1 MGCKRQ
7 SFLYQR
13 RKRRCASMNKTLT
26 LVQRISIVR
35 YRIEN
40 AENTLAEVETHR
52 ANGFYNTAVNRLYY
66 SCYYAATA
74 ILIANGIEVKSH
86 DGVRMNLGKYI
97 VQEGMLTPEL
107 GRYFSRLFSK
117 RSTGDYD
124 DFFNHTVETVDEL
137 MPDAKLFIQT
147 IKDWIDNWLIIQE
160 NV

>member
-1 MGCKRQ
+1 
-7 SFLYQR
+7 
-13 RKRRCASMNKTLT
+13 MNKTLT
-26 LVQRISIVR
+26 QEQRISIVR
-35 YRIEN
+35 YRIES

-66 SCYYAATA
+66 ACYYAATA

-86 DGVRMNLGKYI
+86 DSVRMNLGKNI
-97 VQEGMLTPEL
+97 VQEGILTPEL

-137 MPDAKLFIQT
+137 IPDAKLFIQT
-147 IKDWIDNWLIIQE
+147 IKNWIDNWLLVQE
-160 NV
+160 NEAQM

>member
-1 MGCKRQ
+1 MTKL
-7 SFLYQR
+7 SLTDEQR
-13 RKRRCASMNKTLT
+13 RD
-26 LVQRISIVR
+26 IVR
-35 YRIEN
+35 YRLET
-40 AENTLAEVETHR
+40 ALSTLSEVESHKT
-52 ANGFYNTAVNRLYY
+52 NGFYNTAVNRLYY
-66 SCYYAATA
+66 ACYYAATA

-147 IKDWIDNWLIIQE
+147 IKDWTDKWLLEQE
-160 NV
+160 H

>member
-1 MGCKRQ
+1 
-7 SFLYQR
+7 
-13 RKRRCASMNKTLT
+13 MNKTLT
-26 LVQRISIVR
+26 KEQRISIVC
-35 YRIEN
+35 YRIES

-66 SCYYAATA
+66 ACYYAATA

-86 DGVRMNLGKYI
+86 DGVRMNLGKFI
-97 VQEGMLTPEL
+97 VQEGILTPEL

-124 DFFNHTVETVDEL
+124 DFFNHSIETVDEL

-147 IKDWIDNWLIIQE
+147 IKDWIELWLKEQKQSAQ
-160 NV
+160 